1 MAKSDDLKIKNLIH
15 TLGLKY
21 GLSDK
26 EIEAIVNSPHLFT
39 KEKMIELEL
48 EPGMSEEEFAN
59 VKTNFGYKGLGLL
72 YIDYKIYKKRI
83 KQKENINNINNK
95 RWKK

>member
-21 GLSDK
+21 NMSDK
-26 EIEAIVNSPHLFT
+26 EIKAIVDSPHLFT
-39 KEKMIELEL
+39 KEKMIELDL
-48 EPGMSEEEFAN
+48 KPGMTKEEFQDF
-59 VKTNFGYKGLGLL
+59 KTNFGYKGLGLL

-83 KQKENINNINNK
+83 VQKENINNINNK